1 MTMSGSDVVALLR
14 TRQYLVLLVFAA
26 VLGAPIA
33 AVAYWYLVLV
43 AELQKWLFNPDYLL
57 KALGFHG
64 EPIWWPLPMVGLGGL
79 LVGLAIQYLPGRG
92 GHSPADGFQV
102 AGAPSPIQ
110 LPGVALAALAG
121 LAFGAVIGPEAPLI
135 ALGGGL
141 AAGAVR
147 LAKRDAPPQ
156 AIGVVGASG
165 SFAAVSTLL
174 GSPLTG
180 AFLVM
185 EASGLGGPMLGLV
198 LVPGLVAAG
207 IGSLIFIGFDAWTG
221 HGTFSLAVPNLP
233 PFSHPDGAEFGWA
246 IAIGLAAVV
255 VGGAIRWLALYLKP
269 HVERRIA
276 LMAPLVGLAVAGLA
290 IAYAEGSGRP
300 SSEVLFSGQ
309 DALPSLLENSATYS
323 VEALLLL
330 IACKGLAYGAS
341 LSAFRGGPV
350 FPGMFVGAAGGVA
363 LSHLP
368 GLPMVAG
375 AAMGIGAMTCA
386 MLGLP
391 LTSVL
396 LTTLFLGSDGVTVM
410 PLTIVAVVVAYV
422 GRAYFSPRPPPVP
435 AQAAEPPTTATAPVE
450 SSGLAA

>member
-276 LMAPLVGLAVAGLA
+276 LMAPLVGLGGSRAGHRLRRGERQAVVGSPVLRSGCAALPAGEQRHLLRRGVAVADRLQGTGLRGVVEHLPGRSRLSGHVRRGGGRRRPVPPAGATHGGRRGHGHRGHDLRHAGLA
-290 IAYAEGSGRP
+290 PHLGPVDHPLSGLGRCDRHAPDHRGRGRRLRRPGLLLTPTPTRTRP
-300 SSEVLFSGQ
+300 SG
-309 DALPSLLENSATYS
+309 
-323 VEALLLL
+323 
-330 IACKGLAYGAS
+330 
-341 LSAFRGGPV
+341 
-350 FPGMFVGAAGGVA
+350 
-363 LSHLP
+363 
-368 GLPMVAG
+368 
-375 AAMGIGAMTCA
+375 
-386 MLGLP
+386 
-391 LTSVL
+391 
-396 LTTLFLGSDGVTVM
+396 
-410 PLTIVAVVVAYV
+410 
-422 GRAYFSPRPPPVP
+422 
-435 AQAAEPPTTATAPVE
+435 
-450 SSGLAA
+450 

>member
-1 MTMSGSDVVALLR
+1 M
-14 TRQYLVLLVFAA
+14 
-26 VLGAPIA
+26 
-33 AVAYWYLVLV
+33 
-43 AELQKWLFNPDYLL
+43 
-57 KALGFHG
+57 
-64 EPIWWPLPMVGLGGL
+64 
-79 LVGLAIQYLPGRG
+79 GLAIQYLPGRG

-141 AAGAVR
+141 AAGAIR

-156 AIGVVGASG
+156 AVGVVGAVG

-233 PFSHPDGAEFGWA
+233 AFSHPDGAEFGWA

-309 DALPSLLENSATYS
+309 DALPTLLENSATYS

-330 IACKGLAYGAS
+330 FACKGLAYGAS
-341 LSAFRGGPV
+341 LSGFRGGPDLSGHV
-350 FPGMFVGAAGGVA
+350 RRGGGRRRPVPPARATHGGRRGHGHRGHDLRHAGLAPDLGPVDHP
-363 LSHLP
+363 LSGLGRGDPHADGHRGRGRRLRRP
-368 GLPMVAG
+368 GL
-375 AAMGIGAMTCA
+375 
-386 MLGLP
+386 
-391 LTSVL
+391 L
-396 LTTLFLGSDGVTVM
+396 LTPTPTL
-410 PLTIVAVVVAYV
+410 
-422 GRAYFSPRPPPVP
+422 P
-435 AQAAEPPTTATAPVE
+435 AQATAPPAPATAPSE
-450 SSGLAA
+450 SSGLGRLTIGRRSPAGSPPKLPAVDGGAHPRAGKVPDDSSKPDPLFPTCDTT